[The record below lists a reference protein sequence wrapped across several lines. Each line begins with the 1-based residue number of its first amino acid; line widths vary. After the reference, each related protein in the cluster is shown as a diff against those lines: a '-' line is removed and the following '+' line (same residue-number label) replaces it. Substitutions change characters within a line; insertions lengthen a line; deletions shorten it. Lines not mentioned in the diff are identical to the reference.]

1 MSDTQRRGS
10 RRFWRTS
17 FLIILG
23 VITALF
29 IFVVR
34 RFIMPT
40 LLAAITAALFQ
51 PLRRRIMAVVGQR
64 ATLAAVIS
72 LVIVVLVFVLPIGAV
87 GYLTVDN
94 AIGIV
99 KRIQN
104 NLGAIQAAVT
114 AFIDQIDDL
123 PLFRHMNLDANLERG
138 TLFRMLRTVPG
149 TVISSIGDVF
159 TQAANL
165 LLMGFVYLYCLYF
178 FLKDGDN
185 ILRSIFDRI
194 PLGAPQK
201 DTLLSR
207 FASVSRATIKGTLVI
222 GLFQGLIGGLTVY
235 VVGLP
240 GALVLGVLLVFLA
253 AIPNFGAMLVW
264 LPSSIIL
271 FSMGD
276 PIRGTIMV
284 LVGGG
289 LVGAV
294 DYLLRPRLI
303 GEDVQI
309 HQILIFFGVIG
320 GVIVFGV
327 FGLIVGPIIVAI
339 FVKMWELFSE
349 VFQSELAYM
358 ADRNDSGRPVEEDRD
373 RQ

>member
-1 MSDTQRRGS
+1 
-10 RRFWRTS
+10 
-17 FLIILG
+17 
-23 VITALF
+23 
-29 IFVVR
+29 
-34 RFIMPT
+34 
-40 LLAAITAALFQ
+40 
-51 PLRRRIMAVVGQR
+51 
-64 ATLAAVIS
+64 
-72 LVIVVLVFVLPIGAV
+72 
-87 GYLTVDN
+87 
-94 AIGIV
+94 
-99 KRIQN
+99 
-104 NLGAIQAAVT
+104 
-114 AFIDQIDDL
+114 
-123 PLFRHMNLDANLERG
+123 
-138 TLFRMLRTVPG
+138 
-149 TVISSIGDVF
+149 
-159 TQAANL
+159 
-165 LLMGFVYLYCLYF
+165 
-178 FLKDGDN
+178 
-185 ILRSIFDRI
+185 
-194 PLGAPQK
+194 
-201 DTLLSR
+201 
-207 FASVSRATIKGTLVI
+207 
-222 GLFQGLIGGLTVY
+222 
-235 VVGLP
+235 
-240 GALVLGVLLVFLA
+240 
-253 AIPNFGAMLVW
+253 MLVW